1 MIYLIP
7 EQENLLVKENHFPFI
22 IKSDDSSST
31 LDFLSN
37 LIDPKEDEVDLQLD
51 KIDGRIS
58 REPNPQL
65 YDKKLMFF
73 KINIS
78 LKYLDV
84 NIISMENV
92 YIVYLSNLMMK
103 NI

>member
-7 EQENLLVKENHFPFI
+7 EQENLFAKENDTPFI
-22 IKSDDSSST
+22 IKSDSSVSA
-31 LDFLSN
+31 LDFLSD
-37 LIDPKEDEVDLQLD
+37 LIDPKEDDVDLQLD

-65 YDKKLMFF
+65 YEKNLYF
-73 KINIS
+73 KITIS

-84 NIISMENV
+84 SIISTGNV
-92 YIVYLSNLMMK
+92 YIVYL
-103 NI
+103 

>member
-7 EQENLLVKENHFPFI
+7 EQENLFAKENDTPFI
-22 IKSDDSSST
+22 IKSDSSASA
-31 LDFLSN
+31 LDFLSD
-37 LIDPKEDEVDLQLD
+37 LIDPKEDDVDLQLD

-65 YDKKLMFF
+65 YEKNLCF
-73 KINIS
+73 KITIS

-84 NIISMENV
+84 SIISTGNV
-92 YIVYLSNLMMK
+92 YIVYL
-103 NI
+103 